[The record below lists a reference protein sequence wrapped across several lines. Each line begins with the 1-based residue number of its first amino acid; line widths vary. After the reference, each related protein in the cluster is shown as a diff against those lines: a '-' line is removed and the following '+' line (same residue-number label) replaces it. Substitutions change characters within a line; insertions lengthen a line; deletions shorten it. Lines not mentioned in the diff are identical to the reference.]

1 MGSNKSAIS
10 ATGKYSDCWI
20 TKNSYNFK
28 QLIDF
33 SKTTTW
39 KIIKQTNANANHEM
53 ELVGQLS
60 NLSLQKDKKK
70 QTHETLLI

>member
-10 ATGKYSDCWI
+10 ATGKYSDCWN

-33 SKTTTW
+33 SNATTW
-39 KIIKQTNANANHEM
+39 KIIKQTNANIFKY
-53 ELVGQLS
+53 LGQCKS
-60 NLSLQKDKKK
+60 GNGTRGSVVKFIS
-70 QTHETLLI
+70 TGR